1 MRRDAATTAL
11 AVMGLVALA
20 AAQLWPG
27 LSANLSPPI
36 SWDHGVHLGK
46 PIVTVEELLPWLRGW
61 TDRYEV
67 GLPLNTLYGIGGVIW
82 VLVFRVLTF
91 GALTWEQT
99 YAIAV
104 LAARACIGIA
114 AFRLA
119 RATGAGVAGAL
130 AAGVMALAD
139 HGDHSEGGWF
149 YDVLYGVWPVSLAMA
164 FTFMAWSDV
173 LEIVQGGGS
182 LTKHRGKALRAA
194 CLFGFALL
202 THQLAMI
209 AVVSLGLMLVPMLK
223 LERGRSL
230 KLLVSPAA
238 IAALGIALS
247 AFWLVP
253 MLARSDWFDTY
264 GQLYLPSERV
274 GAKLVEGTGILRS
287 GPYTSVLVAVG
298 LFVALFTSGYRRY
311 LAFSALA
318 LWFVSTSTFFSIME
332 WLGLTDLA
340 GRITYPRFMLIVK
353 PMCFALVGHLV
364 HDLVRVVA
372 PTLRRTFSSARGAV
386 ALVAALALLAPF
398 SLGILEG
405 LKTQLVDREVT
416 YTSTRPGW
424 NDWLAMTA
432 WLRAQPRRPF
442 FRVAGYDPNSH
453 IFMAAPAYTGRPGHK
468 LTHPIGDPFRGADST
483 AHPDALRMMNVRYV
497 VSWGPM
503 PGHLARASHPVRQFG
518 PLEVRELDGWTSDVA
533 FDPSGEARPRIRNL
547 ERDRVVVDPRGAR
560 SIVVRRA
567 MMLGWTASV
576 DGREVAIDTVPVVD
590 APRVLL
596 MRIDVP
602 SGAREVVLEYH
613 AWQLS
618 DVLGLLLTLL
628 GIALAALVA
637 FPPARL
643 RERMSSLAER
653 LTADRR
659 RVRIAQLAALALG
672 ALVAIVAIARFY
684 GKYDI
689 ERAMDVL
696 RVELEERDGT
706 VRACAGG
713 TDSGGRYCG
722 PNDWQHV
729 SPITIPIG
737 NQFRSCLWAH
747 PTAGAVLRITH
758 ADADLP
764 ERLLVG
770 GGISQHVGARGHGAP
785 IQVRVLADG
794 RAIDDLEYPNASYW
808 TEHEVALPEGAR
820 ELTLE
825 IRSEE
830 DSGRDFCLGAR
841 GL

>member
-1 MRRDAATTAL
+1 MRRQGATAL
-11 AVMGLVALA
+11 AVIGIASLA

-27 LSANLSPPI
+27 LGANLSPPI

-82 VLVFRVLTF
+82 VLLFRVLTF

-104 LAARACIGIA
+104 LAARVCIGLA

-119 RATGAGVAGAL
+119 RASGAGVAGAF

-164 FTFMAWSDV
+164 LTFLAWSDV
-173 LEIVQGGGS
+173 LEIVQGEGS
-182 LTKHRGKALRAA
+182 LVRFRGKAVRAA

-209 AVVSLGLMLVPMLK
+209 AVASLWLLLAPMLK

-230 KLLVSPAA
+230 RLLVSPAV

-264 GQLYLPSERV
+264 GQLYISSERV
-274 GAKLVEGTGILRS
+274 GTNLALGTLIHRS
-287 GPYTSVLVAVG
+287 GPYTSVLVAIAVV
-298 LFVALFTSGYRRY
+298 VALFSSGYRRY

-318 LWFVSTSTFFSIME
+318 LWLVSTSTFFSVLE
-332 WLGLTDLA
+332 ALGLTDVA
-340 GRITYPRFMLIVK
+340 GRITYPRFMMIVK
-353 PMCFALVGHLV
+353 PMCFALVGYLV
-364 HDLVRVVA
+364 HDLVRAVA
-372 PTLRRTFSSARGAV
+372 PALRRSFSSARGIV
-386 ALVAALALLAPF
+386 AFVAALALLSPFAP
-398 SLGILEG
+398 GILQG
-405 LKTQLVDREVT
+405 LKEQLIDREVT
-416 YTSTRPGW
+416 YTATRPGW
-424 NDWLAMTA
+424 SDWLAMTA
-432 WLRAQPRRPF
+432 WLRAQPRQPF
-442 FRVAGYDPNSH
+442 FRVAGYDASSH
-453 IFMAAPAYTGRPGHK
+453 IFMALPAYAGLPGHK

-483 AHPDALRMMNVRYV
+483 DHPEALRMMNVRYV

-503 PGHLARASHPVRQFG
+503 PGHLAHATRPVREFG
-518 PLEVRELDGWTSDVA
+518 AIQVRELVGWTSEVA
-533 FDPSGEARPRIRNL
+533 FDPSGEARPRVRNL
-547 ERDRVVVDPRGAR
+547 ERARVVVEPRGAR

-567 MMLGWTASV
+567 MMLGWTATI
-576 DGREVAIDTVPVVD
+576 DGREVSIDTVPVVD

-602 SGAREVVLEYH
+602 EGAREVALEYH
-613 AWQLS
+613 AWRLS

-628 GIALAALVA
+628 GIAATALVLS
-637 FPPARL
+637 PPARL
-643 RERMSSLAER
+643 RARLRRAAER
-653 LTADRR
+653 VTADRR
-659 RVRIAQLAALALG
+659 RVRIAWGAAIAVGVLA
-672 ALVAIVAIARFY
+672 AIVAIARFY

-689 ERAMDVL
+689 ERATDAL
-696 RVELEERDGT
+696 RVELEEQDGT
-706 VRACAGG
+706 VRACAARAHDGG
-713 TDSGGRYCG
+713 HYCG
-722 PNDWQHV
+722 PHDWQHV
-729 SPITIPIG
+729 SLTTMPIG
-737 NQFRSCLWAH
+737 NQFRRCLWAH

-758 ADADLP
+758 ADVDLP
-764 ERLLVG
+764 GRLRVG
-770 GGISQHVGARGHGAP
+770 AGISQHVGARGHGAP
-785 IQVRVLADG
+785 IRVRVLAGG
-794 RAIDDLEYPNASYW
+794 RAVADLEYPNASYW
-808 TEHEVALPEGAR
+808 TEHEVELPEGAR

-825 IRSEE
+825 IRSDESSRRE
-830 DSGRDFCLGAR
+830 LCLGAR
-841 GL
+841 EP